1 MKNIY
6 TYILSFAAVIGL
18 AAGCAKE
25 VTSGPNEANE
35 RFMKAWMHVYNQTKG
50 TDIEP
55 SGLGIYILEETPGDG
70 AEVTENGYAIVEYVK
85 TDLDGNISEYT
96 DALTAKQLGT
106 YSPANYYGPKVWLTK
121 DETIQAGLQNA
132 LVGMKVGG
140 RKKVL
145 VPSWLMTY
153 STYGSAAEYLKHS
166 SDYSNTIYDVTV
178 KSFTDS
184 IDVWQQDSIERY
196 IIKEYGDVKS
206 FSNDTTGFYFKREGS
221 LPADAKEFSKDTSIY
236 INYTGKLLNGL
247 VFDTTSERTAKEQD
261 IYDPSKTY
269 GPVKINWSESAGGIT
284 MGSSSSSV
292 ISGFARTLWKMR
304 YAPDSKY
311 RDKCI
316 GIFTSSFGYGY
327 SGSGSSIPGYA
338 PLIFEIEV
346 VDKPED

>member
-106 YSPANYYGPKVWLTK
+106 YSPASYYGPKVWLTK
-121 DETIQAGLQNA
+121 DETIQAGLQDA
-132 LVGMKVGG
+132 LVGMKAGG
-140 RKKVL
+140 RRKVI

-166 SDYSNTIYDVTV
+166 SDYSHTIYDLTV
-178 KSFTDS
+178 KDFTES
-184 IDVWQQDSIERY
+184 IDEWQIEAIKDY
-196 IIKEYGDVKS
+196 IGTPDT
-206 FSNDTTGFYFKREGS
+206 FTNDTTGFYFKREGT

-236 INYTGKLLNGL
+236 INYTGKLLGGL

-261 IYDPSKTY
+261 IYNPSKTY
-269 GPVKINWSESAGGIT
+269 EPVKINWSESAGGIT

-304 YAPDSKY
+304 YVPDSEY

>member
-6 TYILSFAAVIGL
+6 TYILSFAVAIGL

-96 DALTAKQLGT
+96 DALTAKQLGA
-106 YSPANYYGPKVWLTK
+106 YSPASYYGPKVWLTK

-166 SDYSNTIYDVTV
+166 SDYANTIYDLTI
-178 KSFTDS
+178 KDFTES
-184 IDVWQQDSIERY
+184 IDEWQIEAIKDY
-196 IIKEYGDVKS
+196 IGTPDT
-206 FSNDTTGFYFKREGS
+206 FTNDTTGFYFKREGT

-236 INYTGKLLNGL
+236 INYTGKLLGGL

-261 IYDPSKTY
+261 IYDPAKTY

-304 YAPDSKY
+304 YVPDSKY